1 MKVFS
6 PVGAGN
12 STSAPADRRRLL
24 ALGASLLIAA
34 CASTPVTETTE
45 TGTAGAQQLVSTDLD
60 VVCQDTMVTGSHF
73 PKRVCRTK
81 KEWGQIED
89 RSRSF
94 TQGLQSDATKNLA
107 PVPPGGFVNPT
118 PIGGAPVY

>member
-1 MKVFS
+1 MKDFS

-12 STSAPADRRRLL
+12 PTSTYVGRRRLL
-24 ALGASLLIAA
+24 ALGTSVLIAA
-34 CASTPVTETTE
+34 CAAQPATETTE
-45 TGTAGAQQLVSTDLD
+45 TSTPSARPLVAADLD

>member
-1 MKVFS
+1 MNVLLRFGARRAT
-6 PVGAGN
+6 PVI
-12 STSAPADRRRLL
+12 SAPRLL
-24 ALGASLLIAA
+24 ALGASVLIAA
-34 CASTPVTETTE
+34 CASKPVTETT
-45 TGTAGAQQLVSTDLD
+45 GTATARASQLASADLD
-60 VVCQDTMVTGSHF
+60 VVCQDTMVTGTHF

-81 KEWGQIED
+81 REWGQIED
-89 RSRSF
+89 HSRSF